1 VRSHSI
7 EGPTGV
13 QWGLLDVGS
22 PREAQVAGTVFVW
35 LLLRVRERERGGG
48 VRRRVKVKVGSV
60 GPQNCGIGSLS
71 LKRFRLFGLTPRGP
85 RSRQVSERE
94 ALGENAEKCEYAS
107 QRPYYS
113 VLPLESS
120 KTNE

>member
-35 LLLRVRERERGGG
+35 LLLRVRERERERGGGG

-60 GPQNCGIGSLS
+60 GPQNCGIGSL
-71 LKRFRLFGLTPRGP
+71 
-85 RSRQVSERE
+85 RSKAV
-94 ALGENAEKCEYAS
+94 
-107 QRPYYS
+107 
-113 VLPLESS
+113 
-120 KTNE
+120 

>member
-1 VRSHSI
+1 MRSHSI

-48 VRRRVKVKVGSV
+48 GVRRRVKGKVGSV
-60 GPQNCGIGSLS
+60 GPQNCGIGSL
-71 LKRFRLFGLTPRGP
+71 
-85 RSRQVSERE
+85 RSKAV
-94 ALGENAEKCEYAS
+94 
-107 QRPYYS
+107 
-113 VLPLESS
+113 
-120 KTNE
+120 